1 VKALVT
7 RSRGAGVA
15 AGCLGLALLASACGG
30 TSPGTGTGTRT
41 GTGPG
46 AIASMMPVSNGIAA
60 KPVAQIVQTA
70 DKTLE
75 SAASAASVRVY
86 GTLTDSGHRYTLNIT
101 FGPNGATGSMTAP
114 FDGAKRASI
123 DLILVGGKM
132 YVRSST
138 LWGQVGGAAV
148 ASLLDNRWVILPSS
162 AMNGF
167 PFANTKAFVK
177 FMNHA
182 GLRKMTAVG
191 AKTTVNGQPAIEV
204 KKGKSA
210 VYIATTGQP
219 YPLEVRQGFRN
230 VLYFQYLPTLVSVT
244 APPNPVD
251 FSKVKG

>member
-1 VKALVT
+1 VT
-7 RSRGAGVA
+7 HGRGAGVA

-30 TSPGTGTGTRT
+30 TSPGTGTGT
-41 GTGPG
+41 GTRPG
-46 AIASMMPVSNGIAA
+46 AVASMMPVSNGIAA
-60 KPVAQIVQTA
+60 KPVAQIVTTA

-86 GTLTDSGHRYTLNIT
+86 GTLTNSGHRYTLNIT
-101 FGPNGATGSMTAP
+101 FGPNGATGSMSAP

-138 LWGQVGGAAV
+138 LWRQVGGATA

-162 AMNGF
+162 AVTGF

-204 KKGKSA
+204 KKGSSA

-219 YPLEVRQGFRN
+219 RPLEVRQGSRN

-244 APPNPVD
+244 APPNAVD